1 MTIKFNVEAGF
12 NAAKCRELRDIMQAA
27 LDQAGVEG
35 VSFNIGNA
43 KFDQDEVTFSV
54 DVSRVGVKTR
64 AQRDL
69 ELMANTIGIDVNRQ
83 AYMNS
88 GKQRF
93 LVELTEYKS
102 RKRKMPWIVSQV
114 GNPKN
119 QWQLTDAQVKEVFA

>member
-1 MTIKFNVEAGF
+1 MVLYGGYVIFLEDRKMTIKFDVEAGF

-54 DVSRVGVKTR
+54 DVLRVGAKTR

-83 AYMNS
+83 AYMNG

-93 LVELTEYKS
+93 LVALTEYK
-102 RKRKMPWIVSQV
+102 
-114 GNPKN
+114 
-119 QWQLTDAQVKEVFA
+119 